1 MRELRNVVERAAAFA
16 ESDRVQVNDLP
27 ADVQAR
33 LGHAEPALMP
43 ALANVDLAANLKDAK
58 EHMVSVFERE
68 YLIKLLEKH
77 HMNISRVARD
87 AGIDRRHVYRLLKKY
102 EIDLPVRED

>member
-1 MRELRNVVERAAAFA
+1 
-16 ESDRVQVNDLP
+16 
-27 ADVQAR
+27 
-33 LGHAEPALMP
+33 MP

-58 EHMVSVFERE
+58 ERMVSVFERE

-102 EIDLPVRED
+102 EVDLPVRED